1 MGCFALRDSQAARTK
16 QREPSSGQVK
26 QRAEEQRG
34 SSSHYAR
41 RWKAR
46 NARGA
51 HMESLARVSARCVNE
66 KCLETEKEKCIRQD
80 SVGNLLVPISVT
92 ITLPSI
98 TLPASA
104 PPPRNT
110 CCATDRS
117 SQSILNER
125 EGRPSDRPRP
135 LLKLHHR
142 LETITHMAR
151 STLPASAPPPL
162 KPSCVTERSTLLD
175 CGEERLQRPPS
186 PLLRPHYHCL
196 ETINHMAACCTRARR
211 HP

>member
-80 SVGNLLVPISVT
+80 SVGNLLVPISVVLVT
-92 ITLPSI
+92 PFDAFQCIRKAAWKTSPTRLP
-98 TLPASA
+98 
-104 PPPRNT
+104 
-110 CCATDRS
+110 
-117 SQSILNER
+117 
-125 EGRPSDRPRP
+125 
-135 LLKLHHR
+135 
-142 LETITHMAR
+142 
-151 STLPASAPPPL
+151 
-162 KPSCVTERSTLLD
+162 
-175 CGEERLQRPPS
+175 
-186 PLLRPHYHCL
+186 
-196 ETINHMAACCTRARR
+196 CCTTWLFFRNVFVGRAVPRR
-211 HP
+211 TPLTCLFAPRQRKPTR

>member
-1 MGCFALRDSQAARTK
+1 LGCFALRDSQAARTK

-80 SVGNLLVPISVT
+80 SVGNLLVPISGYSVT
-92 ITLPSI
+92 QCFSRLAR
-98 TLPASA
+98 LRASRA
-104 PPPRNT
+104 
-110 CCATDRS
+110 
-117 SQSILNER
+117 
-125 EGRPSDRPRP
+125 
-135 LLKLHHR
+135 R
-142 LETITHMAR
+142 L
-151 STLPASAPPPL
+151 
-162 KPSCVTERSTLLD
+162 
-175 CGEERLQRPPS
+175 
-186 PLLRPHYHCL
+186 
-196 ETINHMAACCTRARR
+196 MAACHFRSHFSNIGPAISRNPVRQLPSVTVEELSSIFGLARTRKLRWRR
-211 HP
+211 EHFDVGAAGGEQLGATNGFACGLIR